1 MYHIKN
7 IKIKTKNNVISE
19 LHLER
24 GLNIIYGPSNT
35 GKTLVYDCINFLMG
49 CKGFNKSGNKNLESE
64 SYHRLAVPKLKIQVV
79 SMLIDLNGD
88 EIVLS

>member
-19 LHLER
+19 LPLEK

-64 SYHRLAVPKLKIQVV
+64 SYHRLADPKLKI
-79 SMLIDLNGD
+79 
-88 EIVLS
+88 